1 MSKKILG
8 IVKELY
14 ISTSQEPSR
23 ILKSELQI
31 DENGVIGDKF
41 YGKDSLRSILISS
54 TDAYTLAKNINI
66 DMEYGVLGEN
76 ILIDGTIRELNLGDS
91 FYIGEVLFQIAQN
104 CTICKGLSKIDAKL
118 PKLLKDD
125 RGIFIQAITN
135 GSIKNG
141 DELYIL

>member
-8 IVKELY
+8 TVKELY

-54 TDAYTLAKNINI
+54 TDAYTLAKNTNI

-76 ILIDGTIRELNLGDS
+76 ILIEGTIRDLNLGDF
-91 FYIGEVLFQIAQN
+91 FYIGEVSFQIAQN

-125 RGIFIQAITN
+125 RGIFIQAISN
-135 GSIKNG
+135 GNIKNG

>member
-8 IVKELY
+8 TVKELY

-54 TDAYTLAKNINI
+54 TDAYTLAKNTNI
-66 DMEYGVLGEN
+66 DMAYGVLGEN
-76 ILIDGTIRELNLGDS
+76 ILIEGTIRDLNLGDF
-91 FYIGEVLFQIAQN
+91 FYIGEVSFQIAQN

-125 RGIFIQAITN
+125 RGIFIQAISN
-135 GSIKNG
+135 GNIKNG